1 MRKTKFVIFDFDGT
15 IADTLGLGLRIY
27 NELALEYNLVAISDD
42 IREMLRAR
50 KLQEILKTYGISN
63 RKFFL
68 LSLRIKKEFARHIH
82 ETEPVNEMEAAL
94 REIKNAGYKLGIL
107 TSNSANN
114 VSKFLDI
121 NSLSGMIG
129 FIYSGKSIFG
139 KDRVIR
145 HMLTHENIPEED
157 VIYVGDETRDIE
169 ASKKA
174 GIPVIAVTWGLNR
187 REVLASLLP
196 DNIADEPKD
205 LLPAV
210 QQIFNRQK
218 TRASHKNLHH
228 K

>member
-1 MRKTKFVIFDFDGT
+1 MRRTKFVIFDFDGT

-27 NELALEYNLVAISDD
+27 NEIALEFNLVAISDD
-42 IREMLRAR
+42 IREMLRAK

-68 LSLRIKKEFARHIH
+68 LSLK
-82 ETEPVNEMEAAL
+82 
-94 REIKNAGYKLGIL
+94 IKNAGYKLGIL
-107 TSNSANN
+107 TSNSSNN
-114 VSKFLDI
+114 VSRFLDI
-121 NSLSGMIG
+121 NSLSDMIG

-145 HMLTHENIPEED
+145 HMLTHENIPEKD